1 MPINKYQELR
11 NYFPYLKTG
20 KIYFNHAAIGPIPIP
35 VINSIN
41 EYLNYRSELYD
52 GTDDLYSNISESAK
66 NKLAHLLNVN
76 SNYIAWVDNISNAM
90 SILAQGIEW
99 KKGDRIILN
108 DIEFPA
114 NIYPFL
120 NVKEFGVEIDF
131 AKSENGT
138 VDLPQIE
145 MLVTPRT
152 KLIVISF
159 VQFLTGYRAN
169 LKTIGEFCKQKNII
183 LCVDGIQGVGAAR
196 IDVKDC
202 SIDFFAGGTQK
213 WLMGLQGLSYFYIS
227 PNLLNKIKQKFVGWN
242 SVKDAWNFNDY
253 NLILLE
259 DAKKFENGTLAKIG
273 IVALNASLNIFNEI
287 GSKNIET
294 SILDNSE
301 YFINLLIESG
311 FEVILK
317 NVERKNLSGIITLSH
332 KNSNEIIKELLN
344 KKIICSVRQ
353 GMLRLSPHFYNTKEE
368 IELVVKELQ
377 QIKN

>member
-1 MPINKYQELR
+1 MSVNKYQEVR

-20 KIYFNHAAIGPIPIP
+20 KIYFNHAAIGPIPTP
-35 VINSIN
+35 AINSIN

-52 GTDDLYSNISESAK
+52 GTDDPYSNISESAK

-120 NVKEFGVEIDF
+120 NVKESGVEIDF

-169 LKTIGEFCKQKNII
+169 LKTIGEFCKRKNII
-183 LCVDGIQGVGAAR
+183 FCVDGIQGVGAAR

>member
-1 MPINKYQELR
+1 MSINKFQEVR

-20 KIYFNHAAIGPIPIP
+20 KIYFNHAAIGPIPTP
-35 VINSIN
+35 VNNSIN
-41 EYLNYRSELYD
+41 EYLNYRSELYN
-52 GTDDLYSNISESAK
+52 GTDDPYSDISESAK
-66 NKLAHLLNVN
+66 NKLAHILNVN
-76 SNYIAWVDNISNAM
+76 SNYIAWVDNISNSM

-131 AKSENGT
+131 AKSKNGI

-183 LCVDGIQGVGAAR
+183 LCVDGIQGVGAIQ
-196 IDVKDC
+196 IDLKEC
-202 SIDFFAGGTQK
+202 NIDFFAGGTQK

-227 PNLLNKIKQKFVGWN
+227 PNLLNKLNQKFIGWN
-242 SVKDAWNFNDY
+242 SVKDAWNFTDY
-253 NLILLE
+253 NLIFLD
-259 DAKKFENGTLAKIG
+259 DAKKFENGTLTKIG
-273 IVALNASLNIFNEI
+273 IVALNASLNILKEI
-287 GSKNIET
+287 GAESIEK
-294 SILDNSE
+294 SILDNTE
-301 YFINLLIESG
+301 YFLYLLIENG
-311 FEVILK
+311 YKVILK
-317 NVERKNLSGIITLSH
+317 NVERKNLSGIITLVH
-332 KNSNEIIKELLN
+332 NNSNEIIKELMN
-344 KKIICSVRQ
+344 KKIICTVRQ
-353 GMLRLSPHFYNTKEE
+353 GMLRLSPHFYNTKDE
-368 IELVVKELQ
+368 IELVVKELLK
-377 QIKN
+377 IKI

>member
-1 MPINKYQELR
+1 MSINKFQEVR

-20 KIYFNHAAIGPIPIP
+20 KIYFNHAAIGPIPTP
-35 VINSIN
+35 VNNSIN
-41 EYLNYRSELYD
+41 EYLNYRSELYN
-52 GTDDLYSNISESAK
+52 GTDDPYSDISESAK
-66 NKLAHLLNVN
+66 NKLAHILNVN
-76 SNYIAWVDNISNAM
+76 SNYIAWVDNISNSM

-131 AKSENGT
+131 AKSKNGI

-183 LCVDGIQGVGAAR
+183 LCVDGIQGVGAIQ
-196 IDVKDC
+196 IDLKKC
-202 SIDFFAGGTQK
+202 NIDFFAGGTQK

-227 PNLLNKIKQKFVGWN
+227 PNLLNKLNQKFIGWN
-242 SVKDAWNFNDY
+242 SVKDAWNFTDY
-253 NLILLE
+253 NLIFLD
-259 DAKKFENGTLAKIG
+259 DAKKFENGTLTKIG
-273 IVALNASLNIFNEI
+273 IVALNASLNILKEI
-287 GSKNIET
+287 GAESIEK
-294 SILDNSE
+294 SILDNTE
-301 YFINLLIESG
+301 YFLYLLIENG
-311 FEVILK
+311 YKVILK
-317 NVERKNLSGIITLSH
+317 NVERKNLSGIITLVH
-332 KNSNEIIKELLN
+332 NNSNEIIKELMN
-344 KKIICSVRQ
+344 KKIICTVRQ
-353 GMLRLSPHFYNTKEE
+353 GMLRLSPHFYNTKDE
-368 IELVVKELQ
+368 IELVVKELLK
-377 QIKN
+377 IKI